1 MLAGPLWGRM
11 RHGRGAGCFALPSVR
26 WSPQL
31 VTIHSLKLTPT
42 KPTLPKSTDAFSES
56 VIAFG
61 CDPCLVSCQ
70 ISPINQFL
78 HVNQLVSEWVSPWVL
93 KLMLSLHIP
102 LMLPLLVGVLDE
114 TDSCEV
120 LSGLQTGLAS
130 PAETLHVQHCW
141 QVTFPWKKF
150 WFLKPFI
157 VRWALNWTCGYT
169 VIVPSSS
176 FYHARDQRPLSG
188 WHSE

>member
-1 MLAGPLWGRM
+1 M
-11 RHGRGAGCFALPSVR
+11 RHGRGAGWFALPSVR

-78 HVNQLVSEWVSPWVL
+78 HVNQLLSEWVSPWVF
-93 KLMLSLHIP
+93 KLVLSLHIP

-120 LSGLQTGLAS
+120 LSEWTADWFGLSYRNFACTALLAS
-130 PAETLHVQHCW
+130 DFSL
-141 QVTFPWKKF
+141 KKI
-150 WFLKPFI
+150 L
-157 VRWALNWTCGYT
+157 V
-169 VIVPSSS
+169 S
-176 FYHARDQRPLSG
+176 
-188 WHSE
+188 